1 MNPHDQSGRQ
11 NERGESV
18 MELMRGIFHDARTL
32 SIKEFTAAKLEIRG
46 EISNAVRS
54 TLFLCVGIITLA
66 TGIVFLSLVLAL
78 VLAHYLA
85 LPIWASLGIV
95 GAAHTIFGF
104 IIIVVGKRK
113 MKKTTAIPHD
123 TLRSTKED
131 VRYIRERATGQ

>member
-11 NERGESV
+11 NERGESA

-66 TGIVFLSLVLAL
+66 IGIVFLSLVLAL

-113 MKKTTAIPHD
+113 MKRTTAIPHD

-131 VRYIRERATGQ
+131 LRYIRERATGH